1 MISVVM
7 FVDRILHFV
16 VMINLSTAL
25 GQKMLPTYFVKI
37 LMNSKKV
44 VCVCVC
50 GGGQGGEG
58 DSYQTNQL
66 IYNANSF
73 IGFHVKE

>member
-1 MISVVM
+1 MISVIM

-25 GQKMLPTYFVKI
+25 GQKILPTYFVKI

-44 VCVCVC
+44 VCVC
-50 GGGQGGEG
+50 GGDQGGEG

-73 IGFHVKE
+73 IDFHVKE

>member
-1 MISVVM
+1 MISVIM

-44 VCVCVC
+44 VCVC

-73 IGFHVKE
+73 IDFHVKE

>member
-1 MISVVM
+1 
-7 FVDRILHFV
+7 
-16 VMINLSTAL
+16 
-25 GQKMLPTYFVKI
+25 
-37 LMNSKKV
+37 MNSKKV
-44 VCVCVC
+44 VCVC

-73 IGFHVKE
+73 IDFHVKE